1 MSTRMVITID
11 ENLKE
16 LASKKAKNMGLS
28 LSSLVRMALA
38 KEVNKE
44 ELIKDKII
52 KEIENEPR
60 ISAKAFLAE
69 LDEMINNA

>member
-44 ELIKDKII
+44 ELIKEK
-52 KEIENEPR
+52 KNKR
-60 ISAKAFLAE
+60 
-69 LDEMINNA
+69 